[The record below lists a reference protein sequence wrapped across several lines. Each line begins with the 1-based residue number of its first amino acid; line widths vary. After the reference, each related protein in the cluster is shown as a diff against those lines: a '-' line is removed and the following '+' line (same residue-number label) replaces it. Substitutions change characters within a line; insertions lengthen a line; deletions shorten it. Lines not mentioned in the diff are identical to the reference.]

1 MRPWNGRDCVMERQ
15 MAEIGL
21 FEVSKYLTGGNVY
34 QLRLAEALSSAH
46 NVETI
51 SVAPSGMRFLPMTHL
66 RTLANLANVRGEKDI
81 WIRSFLP
88 IAGLNLDR
96 TTGANIGL
104 IHHHVPVKVDFRYV
118 QNRII
123 DWLLYRNIRRLDAVV
138 AVSQHWRRYLERR
151 GCRNVH
157 VIYNGIDPSQF
168 TFDEEEV
175 ASFLARY
182 GLEGKP
188 ILYLGNCQSIKGVV
202 EAYQS
207 LKDSGFH
214 LVTSGRRRVDVPTI
228 NLDLQYRDYLLL
240 LRAASVA
247 VTMSLFDEG
256 WCITAHEAM
265 LCRTP
270 VIGSGRGGMRE
281 LLEGGGQIICSS
293 FDELPTLVQRAM
305 ADQARLGEA
314 GYRYASQF
322 TLDRFRREWLA
333 LIDAV
338 QGEGKAA

>member
-1 MRPWNGRDCVMERQ
+1 VRPWNGRDGVMERQ
-15 MAEIGL
+15 MVEIGL
-21 FEVSKYLTGGNVY
+21 FEVSKALNGGNVY
-34 QLRLAEALSSAH
+34 ELRVAEALSTAH
-46 NVETI
+46 NVETV
-51 SVAPSGMRFLPMTHL
+51 SVAPNGKRFLPMTHL
-66 RTLANLANVRGEKDI
+66 RTLAKLAAANGEKDV

-88 IAGLNLDR
+88 IAGLSLSG

-104 IHHHVPVKVDFRYV
+104 FYHHAPVRTDFRYV

-138 AVSQHWRRYLERR
+138 AISQHWRSYLERR
-151 GCRNVH
+151 GCRNVQ
-157 VIYNGIDPSQF
+157 VIYPSLDLSQF

-175 ASFLARY
+175 TSFLARH

-188 ILYLGNCQSIKGVV
+188 VLYLGNCQTIKGVV
-202 EAYQS
+202 EAHQA

-214 LVTSGRRRVDVPTI
+214 LVTSGRRRADVPTV
-228 NLDLQYRDYLLL
+228 NLDLSYRDYLLL
-240 LRAASVA
+240 LKASAAA

-281 LLEGGGQIICSS
+281 LLEGGGQFVCSS
-293 FDELPTLVQRAM
+293 FDELPSLVQRATTERE
-305 ADQARLGEA
+305 RLGEV

-333 LIDAV
+333 LIDTVRA
-338 QGEGKAA
+338 ERMAA

>member
-1 MRPWNGRDCVMERQ
+1 
-15 MAEIGL
+15 MADIGV
-21 FEVSKYLTGGNVY
+21 FEVSKDLNGGNVY
-34 QLRLAEALSSAH
+34 ESWLAEALSTAH

-51 SVAPSGMRFLPMTHL
+51 SVAPNGVRFLPMTHL
-66 RTLANLANVRGEKDI
+66 RTLANLANVRGEKDV
-81 WIRSFLP
+81 WIRTFLP
-88 IAGLNLDR
+88 IAGLSFDR
-96 TTGANIGL
+96 TKGANIGL
-104 IHHHVPVKVDFRYV
+104 VHHHFPVKVDFRYV

-138 AVSQHWRRYLERR
+138 AVSQYWRRYLERR
-151 GCRNVH
+151 GCQNVH
-157 VIYNGIDPSQF
+157 VIYNSFDPSQF
-168 TFDEEEV
+168 AFDDADV
-175 ASFLARY
+175 ASFRARH
-182 GLEGKP
+182 GLERKP
-188 ILYLGNCQSIKGVV
+188 VLYLGNCQQIKGVV
-202 EAYQS
+202 EAYQA

-214 LVTSGRRRVDVPTI
+214 LVTSGKRRVDVPTI
-228 NLDLQYRDYLLL
+228 NLDLEYRDYLLL

-281 LLEGGGQIICSS
+281 LLEGGGQFVCSS

-305 ADQARLGEA
+305 ADRARLGEA

-333 LIDAV
+333 LIDTV
-338 QGEGKAA
+338 QGERKAA

>member
-1 MRPWNGRDCVMERQ
+1 
-15 MAEIGL
+15 MAKIGL
-21 FEVSKYLTGGNVY
+21 FEVSKDLNGGNVY
-34 QLRLAEALSSAH
+34 ELRLAEALSTAH
-46 NVETI
+46 NVESI
-51 SVAPSGMRFLPMTHL
+51 SVAPNRTRFLPMTHL
-66 RTLANLANVRGEKDI
+66 RTLAKLASASGEKDI

-88 IAGLNLDR
+88 IAGLSLNGA
-96 TTGANIGL
+96 TGANIGL
-104 IHHHVPVKVDFRYV
+104 FYHHVPVRRDFRYV

-138 AVSQHWRRYLERR
+138 AISQDWRRYLERR
-151 GCRNVH
+151 GCLNVH
-157 VIYNGIDPSQF
+157 VIYPSLDQSQF
-168 TFDEEEV
+168 AFNEEEV

-188 ILYLGNCQSIKGVV
+188 VLYLGNCQEIKGVV
-202 EAYQS
+202 EAYQA
-207 LKDSGFH
+207 LKGSGFH
-214 LVTSGRRRVDVPTI
+214 LVTSGKRRIDVPTI
-228 NLDLQYRDYLLL
+228 NLDLNYRDYLLM
-240 LRAASVA
+240 LRASAVA

-281 LLEGGGQIICSS
+281 LLDGGEQIVCSS
-293 FDELPTLVQRAM
+293 FDELPALVQRAM
-305 ADQARLGEA
+305 AEREGLGEA

-333 LIDAV
+333 VIDEV
-338 QGEGKAA
+338 QDAARDEGKVAA

>member
-1 MRPWNGRDCVMERQ
+1 MERQ
-15 MAEIGL
+15 TAEIGL
-21 FEVSKYLTGGNVY
+21 FEVSKALNGGNIY
-34 QLRLAEALSSAH
+34 ELRLAEALSTAH

-51 SVAPSGMRFLPMTHL
+51 SVAPSGGRFLPMTHL
-66 RTLANLANVRGEKDI
+66 RTLANLAAASGEKDI

-88 IAGLNLDR
+88 IAGLNFDG

-104 IHHHVPVKVDFRYV
+104 FYHHAPVRVDFRIV

-123 DWLLYRNIRRLDAVV
+123 DWLLYRNIRRLDVVV
-138 AVSQHWRRYLERR
+138 AISQHWRSYLERR

-157 VIYNGIDPSQF
+157 VIYNSLDPSEF

-175 ASFLARY
+175 ASFLARH

-188 ILYLGNCQSIKGVV
+188 VLYLGNCQAIKGVV
-202 EAYQS
+202 EAYQA

-214 LVTSGRRRVDVPTI
+214 LVTSGKRRVDVPTI
-228 NLDLQYRDYLLL
+228 NLDLKYRDYLLL
-240 LRAASVA
+240 LKASTVA

-281 LLEGGGQIICSS
+281 LLEGGGQIVCSS
-293 FDELPTLVQRAM
+293 FDELPALVQQAM
-305 ADQARLGEA
+305 AERERLGDA

-333 LIDAV
+333 LIDTV
-338 QGEGKAA
+338 QAEGKAA